1 MSKIESEEK
10 PSDLD
15 TEDSLINIKI
25 TVHSLLSK
33 YK

>member
-15 TEDSLINIKI
+15 TEDSLINIGAALI
-25 TVHSLLSK
+25 TK
-33 YK
+33 